1 MSGLFVSAAGTEIG
15 KTFVACALLHQL
27 HKQNR
32 KLRALKPVISGYDP
46 AEAATSDSG
55 LLLTALGQDPTA
67 EAVAQIS
74 PWRFTLPLSPHMAA
88 KREDRR
94 VDLNPLLHFC
104 KEALDDRATF
114 TLIEGVG
121 GVMAPLNDDE
131 TVIDWMAALK
141 IPALLVGGS
150 YLGAISHMLTAAE
163 TVQRRDIPLAGIVL
177 SESPEQPVEMV
188 ETAETIARFLPKVKV
203 LTVPRLARFTD
214 APDLTGLV
222 EGL

>member
-27 HKQNR
+27 RAQNR

-46 AEAATSDSG
+46 LEAATSDSG
-55 LLLTALGQDPTA
+55 LLLTALGLDPTA

-74 PWRFTLPLSPHMAA
+74 PWRFALPMSPHMAA

-94 VDLNPLLHFC
+94 VDLNPVLRFC
-104 KEALDDRATF
+104 QEALDDRAAF

-141 IPALLVGGS
+141 TPTLLVGGS

-163 TVQRRDIPLAGIVL
+163 TVMRRDIPLAGIVL
-177 SESPEQPVEMV
+177 SESTEQPVEMA
-188 ETAETIARFLPKVKV
+188 ETAETIARFLPDVKV
-203 LTVPRLARFTD
+203 LTVPRLASFEG
-214 APDLTGLV
+214 APDLTSLV

>member
-27 HKQNR
+27 RRQNR

-55 LLLTALGQDPTA
+55 LLLTALGIDPRA
-67 EAVAQIS
+67 EAVAEIS
-74 PWRFTLPLSPHMAA
+74 PWRFKLPLSPHMAA

-94 VDLNPLLHFC
+94 VDLNPLLRFC
-104 KEALDDRATF
+104 QEALDDRATF

-141 IPALLVGGS
+141 IPTLLVGGS

-177 SESPEQPVEMV
+177 SESPEQPVELA
-188 ETAETIARFLPKVKV
+188 ETAETIARFLPDVKV
-203 LTVPRLARFTD
+203 LTVPRLARFED
-214 APDLTGLV
+214 APDLTNIVAGL
-222 EGL
+222 

>member
-1 MSGLFVSAAGTEIG
+1 MSSLFVSAAGTEIG

-27 HKQNR
+27 RRQNR

-46 AEAATSDSG
+46 REAATSDSG
-55 LLLTALGQDPTA
+55 LLLTALGLDPTA

-74 PWRFTLPLSPHMAA
+74 PWRFKLPLSPHMAA

-104 KEALDDRATF
+104 KKALDDRATF

-177 SESPEQPVEMV
+177 SESPEQPVEMA

-203 LTVPRLARFTD
+203 LTMPRLARFTD
-214 APDLTGLV
+214 APDLTSLV

>member
-27 HKQNR
+27 RQQNR
-32 KLRALKPVISGYDP
+32 KLRALKPVISGYDA
-46 AEAATSDSG
+46 AEAAASDSG

-67 EAVAQIS
+67 QAVAQIS
-74 PWRFTLPLSPHMAA
+74 PWRFKLPLSPHMAA

-104 KEALDDRATF
+104 KEALDDRSCF

-163 TVQRRDIPLAGIVL
+163 TAQRRDIPLAGIVL
-177 SESPEQPVEMV
+177 SQSTEQPVDMA
-188 ETAETIARFLPKVKV
+188 ETAETIARFLPDVKV
-203 LTVPRLARFTD
+203 LTVPRLASFED
-214 APDLTGLV
+214 APDLTNIVAGL
-222 EGL
+222 

>member
-1 MSGLFVSAAGTEIG
+1 MSGLFISAAGTEIG

-27 HKQNR
+27 RRQNR
-32 KLRALKPVISGYDP
+32 KLRALKPVISGYDA

-67 EAVAQIS
+67 QAVAQIS
-74 PWRFTLPLSPHMAA
+74 PWRFKLPLSPHMAA

-94 VDLNPLLHFC
+94 VDLNPLLRFC
-104 KEALDDRATF
+104 QDALDDRSTF

-163 TVQRRDIPLAGIVL
+163 SVMRRDIPIAGIVL
-177 SESPEQPVEMV
+177 SESVEQPVTLA
-188 ETAETIARFLPKVKV
+188 ETAETIARFLPKVNV
-203 LTVPRLARFTD
+203 LTVPRLTRFID
-214 APDLTGLV
+214 APDLTSLV